1 MRAVERGAPTAPGMK
16 AFRRFARGVSAMRA
30 VVVMPSS
37 AARGGGGGGG
47 APRGLVM
54 QRNQHNLRWRVMS
67 RALSGDGA
75 PMSVVDG
82 AQVVVRDYC
91 A

>member
-16 AFRRFARGVSAMRA
+16 AFRRFARGVR
-30 VVVMPSS
+30 
-37 AARGGGGGGG
+37 
-47 APRGLVM
+47 LVM
-54 QRNQHNLRWRVMS
+54 HRNQHNVRWRVMS

-75 PMSVVDG
+75 PISVVDG
-82 AQVVVRDYC
+82 AQVVVRDCC

>member
-16 AFRRFARGVSAMRA
+16 AFRRFARGVRAMRA
-30 VVVMPSS
+30 VVMTPSS
-37 AARGGGGGGG
+37 AVRGDGVG
-47 APRGLVM
+47 APRGWVM
-54 QRNQHNLRWRVMS
+54 HRNQHNVRWRVMS

-75 PMSVVDG
+75 PISVVDG
-82 AQVVVRDYC
+82 AQVVVRDCC